1 VRLDAA
7 TALDLVR
14 GHDLVVDGTDNFA
27 TRYLVA
33 DACEIAGIPVVWGSI
48 FRFDGQVSVFWPGH
62 GPLYRDLFPV
72 APPPGSVPSCA
83 EGGVFGA
90 LCGAIGSVM
99 ATEAIKLICG
109 VGRPLVGRVLVH
121 DALAQ
126 SWRTLTVRP
135 DPTRAPVTE
144 MTEPADDVCELPSAA
159 AAGAGAE
166 ADVEIDPAQ
175 LARRL
180 AEAEADLVVLDV
192 REPAEHAMA
201 AIPGSV
207 LLPLGRLVDDAG
219 ALTVAAAAVLPPTA
233 RIVVHCQTG
242 ARSARALTL
251 LAAAGRLDAV
261 HLAGGIAAWQ
271 REGRTVVSS

>member
-1 VRLDAA
+1 M
-7 TALDLVR
+7 
-14 GHDLVVDGTDNFA
+14 
-27 TRYLVA
+27 
-33 DACEIAGIPVVWGSI
+33 
-48 FRFDGQVSVFWPGH
+48 
-62 GPLYRDLFPV
+62 

-109 VGRPLVGRVLVH
+109 IGRPLVGRVLVH

-144 MTEPADDVCELPSAA
+144 MTEGGDVSCALPVTVAMTSG
-159 AAGAGAE
+159 GAGVGGPGTGANGAE
-166 ADVEIDPAQ
+166 PDVEIDPAE

-180 AEAEADLVVLDV
+180 AESGADMVLLDV

-207 LLPLGRLVDDAG
+207 LLPLGRIVDDAG
-219 ALTVAAAAVLPPTA
+219 ALTPVAAAALPSHA
-233 RIVVHCQTG
+233 SIVVHCQSG

-251 LAAAGRLDAV
+251 LAAAGRPGAV

-271 REGRTVVSS
+271 REGRPTVSS